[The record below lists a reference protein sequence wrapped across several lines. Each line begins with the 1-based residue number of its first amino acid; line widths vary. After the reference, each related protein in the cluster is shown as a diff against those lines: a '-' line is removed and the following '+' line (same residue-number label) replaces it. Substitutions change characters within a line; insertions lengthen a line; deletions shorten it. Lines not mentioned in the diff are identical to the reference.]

1 VDQARVLSHTVSVE
15 DGALDL
21 EFIHDI
27 ENPAVKAIEIIYV
40 SATAGGLP
48 PTANPDTAPVPIE
61 IGGSTTFSVIANDTD
76 DLNAIDPASVVITT
90 VAGAGDAVPN
100 ADGTVT
106 YTHTGSVGLTDTFEY
121 TVADTEGNVSAPALV
136 SVEIADPAT
145 TATLAASLTL
155 QGKLDFSGP
164 VSVALYP
171 EFGTT
176 AIASYVIDAD
186 AAGNFSLPG
195 IAPGTY
201 QLAVKTSNTL
211 QRVVTTALAIGSNP
225 LDFGQL
231 LAGDANND
239 NVVTGPDFS
248 VLVTTFNLTSSA
260 GGYDARADFNGDDA
274 VTAPD
279 FSLLATNFNT
289 AGEAPSAGP

>member
-1 VDQARVLSHTVSVE
+1 M
-15 DGALDL
+15 
-21 EFIHDI
+21 
-27 ENPAVKAIEIIYV
+27 
-40 SATAGGLP
+40 
-48 PTANPDTAPVPIE
+48 
-61 IGGSTTFSVIANDTD
+61 
-76 DLNAIDPASVVITT
+76 
-90 VAGAGDAVPN
+90 
-100 ADGTVT
+100 
-106 YTHTGSVGLTDTFEY
+106 
-121 TVADTEGNVSAPALV
+121 
-136 SVEIADPAT
+136 
-145 TATLAASLTL
+145 
-155 QGKLDFSGP
+155 
-164 VSVALYP
+164 ALYP

-225 LDFGQL
+225 VDFGQL

-248 VLVTTFNLTSSA
+248 VLVTTYNLTSGA
-260 GGYDARADFNGDDA
+260 GGYDARADFNGDGA

-289 AGEAPSAGP
+289 AGETPSAGP